1 MSENKPNLIKSI
13 GLLTVLMMISKVL
26 GLIREVTI
34 ASFYGVSSSTDAYF
48 IAGGFVTNVFFGI
61 TVALST
67 VFLPYYIDIKKRK
80 SREEV
85 YRECSSLITSL
96 GIFAII
102 LIAVLYVLAPWLIQL
117 IAPEYVG
124 DIFNE
129 AVLYLRIY
137 SVTILFSLFTN
148 MFTSLLNAESRYG
161 FGALASVVYS
171 FTSIVCMI
179 VLKKWIGVT
188 ALAISV
194 PLSFFIQLIILTV
207 NVRKYI
213 KIRPVFTLFN
223 PVVKRLLWMM
233 LPVLLSNATIEIN
246 QLLTRSLAA
255 GLDEG
260 AVSILSYSNTLFNF
274 VSTLITTTFTTIFFT
289 ELSNA
294 ARDSAR
300 KRYNDLISK
309 ALNILIVVLLP
320 IATITSIF
328 SVDIV
333 KIAYGRGAFSQESV
347 TVTASCLSIYA
358 FAFVFDAI
366 RNLLIKAYYAKNNT
380 RTPLINSCISLVI
393 TVGLSYLLTKQFGV
407 NGIIVAITISILVSA
422 LFLTISAKREICEYN
437 ARAIISTAWKA
448 VVSISFTT
456 VVLVALNIFSSDIS
470 SYLRFGL
477 AIFVGFGVY
486 FFILLLLKCDEGKV
500 LLSMIMKKVRHKT

>member
-1 MSENKPNLIKSI
+1 MSRSKPNLIKSI
-13 GLLTVLMMISKVL
+13 GLLTVLMIISKVL
-26 GLIREVTI
+26 SLIREVAI

-48 IAGGFVTNVFFGI
+48 VAGGFVTNVFFGI
-61 TVALST
+61 TMALST
-67 VFLPYYIDIKKRK
+67 VFLPYYIDIRKKK

-85 YRECSSLITSL
+85 DFECSSLITSL
-96 GIFAII
+96 AVFVII
-102 LIAVLYVLAPWLIQL
+102 LIAVLYVLAPWIIRL
-117 IAPEYVG
+117 IAPEYRG
-124 DIFNE
+124 DIFTE
-129 AVLYLRIY
+129 AVLFLRIY

-194 PLSFFIQLIILTV
+194 PLSFFIQLLILIV

-213 KIRPVFTLFN
+213 KIRPVFILFN
-223 PVVKRLLWMM
+223 PAVKRLLWMM

-274 VSTLITTTFTTIFFT
+274 VSTLITTTFITIFFT

-294 ARDSAR
+294 AKDGA
-300 KRYNDLISK
+300 KKHYNNLISK
-309 ALNILIVVLLP
+309 ALNILVVVLLP

-333 KIAYGRGAFSQESV
+333 KIAYGRGAFSQEAV
-347 TVTASCLSIYA
+347 TITASCLSIYA

-380 RTPLINSCISLVI
+380 KTPLINSCISLIV

-407 NGIIVAITISILVSA
+407 NGIIMAITISILISA
-422 LFLTISAKREICEYN
+422 FFLVISAKQEICEYN
-437 ARAIISTAWKA
+437 GRAIISTTWKA
-448 VVSISFTT
+448 VASILITTGVLAAINFFVSS
-456 VVLVALNIFSSDIS
+456 VS

-477 AIFVGFGVY
+477 AILAGFGVY
-486 FFILLLLKCDEGKV
+486 FSILFLLKCDEVKV
-500 LLSMIMKKVRHKT
+500 LLCMIMKKVRHES